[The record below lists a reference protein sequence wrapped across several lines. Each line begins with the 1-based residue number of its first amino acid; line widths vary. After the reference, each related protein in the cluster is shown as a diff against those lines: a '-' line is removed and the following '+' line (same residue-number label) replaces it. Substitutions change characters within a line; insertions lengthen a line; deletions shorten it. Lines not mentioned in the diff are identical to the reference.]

1 MIADQIEG
9 ITEAAE
15 QEKKPDA
22 AFLVSYHMV
31 DDILRTG
38 GGTEDSKI
46 RIYAKYAE
54 ETPAEGMPEP
64 AEDDLI
70 LQYSEGVP
78 LEVVNDPAQTDRP
91 ADLHAMADGTG
102 GLATGGISVRTILAI
117 VSAGL
122 ALTLILL
129 GANLVRRNR
138 KRD

>member
-1 MIADQIEG
+1 MR
-9 ITEAAE
+9 AAALE
-15 QEKKPDA
+15 WEKEHDA
-22 AFLVSYHMV
+22 AALQAPEQ
-31 DDILRTG
+31 
-38 GGTEDSKI
+38 GT
-46 RIYAKYAE
+46 
-54 ETPAEGMPEP
+54 PEP

-91 ADLHAMADGTG
+91 ADLQAMTDGSTG
-102 GLATGGISVRTILAI
+102 IPAGGISARTILAI

-129 GANLVRRNR
+129 GANLVRHNR